1 MGEVVGRFGGG
12 GAGVQM
18 LYSLRYLR
26 PEKST
31 PGNGRPNCDA
41 IKAIRHLHGT
51 MAVGR
56 FY

>member
-31 PGNGRPNCDA
+31 PGDDRPNCDA